1 MSAFPQLDAAWRQWI
16 TENVDR
22 GCARGALIEHM
33 AAAGWS
39 PTLAP
44 AIIDQVLRERE
55 ILASSVPVP
64 EPALED
70 RPSLVHVVGRDV
82 RVLLTAE
89 SPRLAVFGGLLADDE
104 CDALIAQAR
113 SRIGESTVVDAA
125 SGADVP
131 HPARTSRGMFF
142 KFGETPLVATIEARL
157 AALCRWPPRHSETL
171 QVLHYLPGGRYDAHF
186 DYFAPGEEGTAK
198 IIARAGQRVATVLLY
213 LNTPEAGGGT
223 RFPELG
229 IEVAAQKGNA
239 VFFSYERP
247 HPSTKTLHAGSPVIR
262 GEKWIATL
270 WFREREL

>member
-64 EPALED
+64 APALED
-70 RPSLVHVVGRDV
+70 RPSLVHVGGRDV

-104 CDALIAQAR
+104 CDALIEQAR

-125 SGADVP
+125 SGENVP
-131 HPARTSRGMFF
+131 DQARTSRGMFF
-142 KFGETPLVATIEARL
+142 KFGETPLVAEIEARL
-157 AALCRWPPRHSETL
+157 ALGHRWPEAARPYTRSALRTALVPQIETTKAVGL
-171 QVLHYLPGGRYDAHF
+171 VFLPGAMTGLVLAGVDAV
-186 DYFAPGEEGTAK
+186 DAVTIQLALMYLVLGS
-198 IIARAGQRVATVLLY
+198 VATSVTVIGLGL
-213 LNTPEAGGGT
+213 T
-223 RFPELG
+223 RQLFTSDHRLRRLDRR
-229 IEVAAQKGNA
+229 A
-239 VFFSYERP
+239 S
-247 HPSTKTLHAGSPVIR
+247 
-262 GEKWIATL
+262 
-270 WFREREL
+270 